1 MDITEVRV
9 KLMNDK
15 SEKLQAFCSITISND
30 FVVRDLKI
38 IEGTS
43 GPFVAMPSR
52 KLTDRCPKCGYKNHL
67 RANHCSDC
75 GTRLRQ
81 NRGNMDDKGRTKL
94 HADIAH
100 PINSQCREELQK
112 IVLAAYH
119 EELARSRQEGYV
131 PPKYDDFDQLST
143 DTDKVEVAGGVE
155 SGESPPELRK
165 DPELSA
171 DTDKVE
177 VAGGVEPRE
186 SPPEPRKDLE
196 VERTVE
202 RAVERAPEPAEP
214 QPEPQEEKLDAALDS
229 ELDSPLGDRRDS
241 KMDKEND
248 DFGAGI
254 FT

>member
-1 MDITEVRV
+1 VDITEVRV
-9 KLMNDK
+9 KLMSDK
-15 SEKLQAFCSITISND
+15 SEKLQAFCSVTISND
-30 FVVRDLKI
+30 FVVRDLKV

-67 RANHCSDC
+67 RGNYCSDC
-75 GTRLRQ
+75 GARLRQ
-81 NRGNMDDKGRTKL
+81 NRGNRDDKGRTKL

-112 IVLAAYH
+112 IVLAAYQ
-119 EELARSRQEGYV
+119 EELGRSRQEGYV
-131 PPKYDDFDQLST
+131 PPKYDDFDQ
-143 DTDKVEVAGGVE
+143 
-155 SGESPPELRK
+155 
-165 DPELSA
+165 LSA

-196 VERTVE
+196 LSADTDKVEVTGGVELRESPPAPRKDLEVE
-202 RAVERAPEPAEP
+202 RAVERTPEPAEP
-214 QPEPQEEKLDAALDS
+214 QPEPQEEKLDAALDA
-229 ELDSPLGDRRDS
+229 ELDSPLDHQRDS
-241 KMDKEND
+241 KADKEND

>member
-15 SEKLQAFCSITISND
+15 SEKLQAFCSITVSDD

-75 GTRLRQ
+75 GARLRQ
-81 NRGNMDDKGRTKL
+81 NRGNRDDKGRTKL

-119 EELARSRQEGYV
+119 EELARSRQDGYV
-131 PPKYDDFDQLST
+131 PPKYDDFDQLS
-143 DTDKVEVAGGVE
+143 
-155 SGESPPELRK
+155 
-165 DPELSA
+165 A

-177 VAGGVEPRE
+177 VARGAEPVE
-186 SPPEPRKDLE
+186 SPPQPRKDLE

-202 RAVERAPEPAEP
+202 RVVERAVERTPEPPKPAEP

-229 ELDSPLGDRRDS
+229 ELDSPLDHQRGS

>member
-9 KLMNDK
+9 KLMSDK
-15 SEKLQAFCSITISND
+15 SEKLQAFCSVTISND
-30 FVVRDLKI
+30 FVVRDLKV

-75 GTRLRQ
+75 GARLRQ
-81 NRGNMDDKGRTKL
+81 NRGNRDDKGRTKL

-155 SGESPPELRK
+155 PG
-165 DPELSA
+165 
-171 DTDKVE
+171 
-177 VAGGVEPRE
+177 E

-202 RAVERAPEPAEP
+202 RVVERAVERAPGPAEP

-241 KMDKEND
+241 QKDKEND

>member
-15 SEKLQAFCSITISND
+15 SEKLQAFCSITVSDD

-67 RANHCSDC
+67 RGNYCSDC
-75 GTRLRQ
+75 GARLRQ
-81 NRGNMDDKGRTKL
+81 NRGNRDDKGRTKL

-112 IVLAAYH
+112 IVLAAYR
-119 EELARSRQEGYV
+119 EELGRSRQEGYV
-131 PPKYDDFDQLST
+131 PPKYDDFDQLS
-143 DTDKVEVAGGVE
+143 
-155 SGESPPELRK
+155 
-165 DPELSA
+165 A

-177 VAGGVEPRE
+177 VARGAEPKE

-202 RAVERAPEPAEP
+202 RTPEPPKPAEP

-229 ELDSPLGDRRDS
+229 ELDSPLDHQRGS

>member
-15 SEKLQAFCSITISND
+15 SEKLQAFCSITVSND

-155 SGESPPELRK
+155 
-165 DPELSA
+165 
-171 DTDKVE
+171 
-177 VAGGVEPRE
+177 PRE
-186 SPPEPRKDLE
+186 SPPEPRKDLK
-196 VERTVE
+196 VERTVERVVE